1 MPALREW
8 IRRLWGT
15 LRRSPR
21 DRDLEDELKLHLELA
36 EELAEEAAR
45 RQGDPSVSPS
55 EAARLARLRAGG
67 SAQAMEALRDQ
78 RGLPWLDDLGRD
90 VRYGLRNLR
99 ASPGFA
105 LVTIATLAL
114 GIGANTAIFSIVNAA
129 LLRPLPF
136 PEPDRLVAV
145 YSVNPS
151 PNGGLWTVAPAD
163 YRDWREQSSTIER
176 LTAYSGSGLSVWLGE
191 RPENVLS
198 ARVTANFFET
208 LGVAP
213 LLGRGFQPEDEVT
226 ATATVVLSHRFWQS
240 RLGGDPAIVGTSL
253 RTAAGPVTVVGV
265 MPPAFEFPDYADL
278 WTPMGPGEMHRRAVR
293 YWQTVGRLRSGSSLE
308 AAQTEMEALAARLGE
323 LYPNDNQG
331 WSAQVMPLDRA
342 LVQDVRQALW
352 ILMGAVGFVIVIGCA
367 NVAGLTLA
375 RSTARRREVAVRL
388 ALGATRGRL
397 VRQLFA
403 EGLLLAALGAAA
415 GLLIARWG
423 VGAFFGLLPQT
434 SWTSLVGFRDRVD
447 LDGTVLLFAVLVT
460 TATAIV
466 LTLAPVW
473 DAWRLGLTES
483 VRTGASRTD
492 TRSEHRAYKTLVAAQ
507 VACAIVLLAGAGLL
521 VQSFVRM
528 TRVDY
533 GYDPGRLVTMSL
545 PIQPQAWPAFVADTL
560 EQIKAAPGV
569 ESAAMMSFERFGQL
583 NFPFNLADEPFSGGD
598 VLVRYS
604 SVTDD
609 YFRVLGSR
617 VLTGRVFDARD
628 SAEAPGVAVI
638 NEALAREYFPGGDPV
653 GREIVLV
660 YNNERIPRRIIGVVS
675 NVRQDEPSEPIKP
688 EILVPWPQLPWLGG
702 TLVLR
707 TNGDAG
713 TPKRVQEIMWSADRN
728 LPASRVQTVEE
739 ILSVQVAT
747 PRLYTI
753 LLGLF
758 SAVAV
763 TLAVLG
769 LYGLLAYVTGRRTGE
784 IAIRFALGARSDSIV
799 RLVIVDGLRLSAAGV
814 VIGLAGAVVLTRAMR
829 GLLFEVAPAD
839 PLTLAAVALLL
850 LGVAAAACYV
860 PARRAAAVDPMVA
873 LRQE

>member
-1 MPALREW
+1 
-8 IRRLWGT
+8 
-15 LRRSPR
+15 
-21 DRDLEDELKLHLELA
+21 
-36 EELAEEAAR
+36 
-45 RQGDPSVSPS
+45 
-55 EAARLARLRAGG
+55 
-67 SAQAMEALRDQ
+67 
-78 RGLPWLDDLGRD
+78 
-90 VRYGLRNLR
+90 
-99 ASPGFA
+99 
-105 LVTIATLAL
+105 
-114 GIGANTAIFSIVNAA
+114 
-129 LLRPLPF
+129 
-136 PEPDRLVAV
+136 
-145 YSVNPS
+145 
-151 PNGGLWTVAPAD
+151 
-163 YRDWREQSSTIER
+163 
-176 LTAYSGSGLSVWLGE
+176 
-191 RPENVLS
+191 
-198 ARVTANFFET
+198 
-208 LGVAP
+208 
-213 LLGRGFQPEDEVT
+213 
-226 ATATVVLSHRFWQS
+226 
-240 RLGGDPAIVGTSL
+240 
-253 RTAAGPVTVVGV
+253 
-265 MPPAFEFPDYADL
+265 
-278 WTPMGPGEMHRRAVR
+278 
-293 YWQTVGRLRSGSSLE
+293 
-308 AAQTEMEALAARLGE
+308 
-323 LYPNDNQG
+323 
-331 WSAQVMPLDRA
+331 
-342 LVQDVRQALW
+342 
-352 ILMGAVGFVIVIGCA
+352 
-367 NVAGLTLA
+367 
-375 RSTARRREVAVRL
+375 
-388 ALGATRGRL
+388 
-397 VRQLFA
+397 
-403 EGLLLAALGAAA
+403 
-415 GLLIARWG
+415 
-423 VGAFFGLLPQT
+423 
-434 SWTSLVGFRDRVD
+434 
-447 LDGTVLLFAVLVT
+447 
-460 TATAIV
+460 
-466 LTLAPVW
+466 VW

-492 TRSEHRAYKTLVAAQ
+492 TRREHRAYKTLVAAQ

-545 PIQPQAWPAFVADTL
+545 PIQPQAWPAFVSDTL
-560 EQIKAAPGV
+560 ERIKAAPGV
-569 ESAAMMSFERFGQL
+569 ESAAMMSFARFGQL
-583 NFPFNLADEPFSGGD
+583 NFPFNLSDEPFPGGD

-638 NEALAREYFPGGDPV
+638 NEALAREYFPGGNPV

-660 YNNERIPRRIIGVVS
+660 YNTERIPRRVIGVVS

-784 IAIRFALGARSDSIV
+784 IAIRFALGARSESIV

-814 VIGLAGAVVLTRAMR
+814 VIGLAGAVVLTRAMQ
-829 GLLFEVAPAD
+829 GLLFEVTPTDPA
-839 PLTLAAVALLL
+839 TFVAVALLL

-860 PARRAAAVDPMVA
+860 PARRAAKTDPMVA